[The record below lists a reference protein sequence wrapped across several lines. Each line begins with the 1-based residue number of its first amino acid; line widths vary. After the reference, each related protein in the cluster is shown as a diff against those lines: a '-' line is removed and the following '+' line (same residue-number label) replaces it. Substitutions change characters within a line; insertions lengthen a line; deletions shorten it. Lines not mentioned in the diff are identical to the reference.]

1 MEDVLDIIDPDTGDV
16 DDFDKELMEESEK
29 TTTTAATSSAP
40 VKPVVKP
47 QPSVAVVKR
56 KEPEKR
62 KMEESQVGWLIVA
75 WEARFIFLPFLL
87 FW

>member
-1 MEDVLDIIDPDTGDV
+1 MDETAEDVLDVNPGMEDVLDIIDPDTGDV

-29 TTTTAATSSAP
+29 TTSTAAP

-62 KMEESQVGWLIVA
+62 KMEESQVG
-75 WEARFIFLPFLL
+75 
-87 FW
+87 